1 MSTRRSSIHLFS
13 FSILRFSLAV
23 ACLRFSFIWQ
33 WQKCSTDIFRALC
46 DFEILQLTK
55 YMNSQMMEEN
65 TSLIKSFVAMYTSDC
80 TYNSCLFISY
90 TAQCEPIYFG
100 TVNFVNRLLQITK
113 IRGPKILKR
122 DTKNFL
128 LKNVSIS
135 VETAYWSLFE

>member
-80 TYNSCLFISY
+80 TCNSCLFISY
-90 TAQCEPIYFG
+90 TAQCEPIYFS